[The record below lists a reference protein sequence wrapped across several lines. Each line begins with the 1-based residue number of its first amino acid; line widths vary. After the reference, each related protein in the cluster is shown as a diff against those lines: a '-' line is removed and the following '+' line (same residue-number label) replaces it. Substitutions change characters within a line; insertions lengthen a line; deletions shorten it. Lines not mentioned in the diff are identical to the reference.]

1 MYKKWFKTWI
11 ICAIMLSSIF
21 AQATTSTVAAAQDI
35 RLILDGQTLDSDVA
49 PYITSNNVT
58 MVPLRVIGS
67 GLGASVDWQQA
78 TETVIITGNDTQL
91 MMSRGDRS
99 ALVNGS
105 PVALDSAVDTR
116 SGRVMVPLR
125 FIGESLGLQVD
136 WNASTRWITLQ
147 SGSGLGSMTPSVPG
161 NSAGP
166 STDSGSSRPT
176 TSVQASSSMR
186 GAWVATVN
194 GDWPSASA
202 KNSAQK
208 QRKEYTALLDDLQA
222 MGINAVFVQV
232 RASGDAIYTSKLVPW
247 SRYLTNTQGKD
258 PGYDPLAFMIEE
270 THARGM
276 EFHAWFNPFRANTTS
291 AKTGLASNHVVN
303 EHPNWI
309 VNTGSQL
316 YINPGIPQARQHII
330 DAIMEVVNNYDIDGV
345 HLDDYFYPYSGS
357 FNDDA
362 TYKESNGVF
371 SNKGDWRRNNINVFI
386 KQLGESIHAS
396 KPRVEFGI
404 SPFGV
409 WRNKSVDITGS
420 NTKAGVTAYDT
431 TFADV
436 RTWIKQEYI
445 DYVTPQV
452 YWSIGFAAAPYDT
465 LVSWWSGEV
474 KGTNVK
480 LYIGHAPYKLGTP
493 EKGWQTA
500 QEIIDQLTWN
510 ESYPEVKGDIFF
522 SAQHLRKNPLGL
534 SELLKSYYQ

>member
-1 MYKKWFKTWI
+1 MYKKWFKTWM
-11 ICAIMLSSIF
+11 ICVVMLSSIF
-21 AQATTSTVAAAQDI
+21 AQTTISAAAQDI
-35 RLILDGQTLDSDVA
+35 RLALDGQTLDSDVA

-58 MVPLRVIGS
+58 MVPLRVIS
-67 GLGASVDWQQA
+67 NGLGASVDWQQA
-78 TETVIITGNDTQL
+78 TETVIITGNGTQL

-105 PVALDSAVDTR
+105 PVALDSAVQTR
-116 SGRVMVPLR
+116 NGRVMVPLR
-125 FIGESLGLQVD
+125 FIGETLGLQVD

-147 SGSGLGSMTPSVPG
+147 SGSGQGSIAPSLPG
-161 NSAGP
+161 NTANP

-176 TSVQASSSMR
+176 PSVQASSSMR

-208 QRKEYTALLDDLQA
+208 QRQEFTALLDDLQA

-371 SNKGDWRRNNINVFI
+371 SNKGDWRRNNINVFV
-386 KQLGESIHAS
+386 KELGASIHAS
-396 KPRVEFGI
+396 KPKVEFGI

-445 DYVTPQV
+445 DYVVPQV

-465 LVSWWSGEV
+465 LVSWWAGEV
-474 KGTNVK
+474 KGTKVK

-500 QEIIDQLTWN
+500 QQIIDQLAWN

>member
-1 MYKKWFKTWI
+1 MYKKWFKTWM
-11 ICAIMLSSIF
+11 ICVILLSSIF
-21 AQATTSTVAAAQDI
+21 AQTTISAAAQDI
-35 RLILDGQTLDSDVA
+35 QLALDGQTLDSDVA

-58 MVPLRVIGS
+58 MVPLRVIS
-67 GLGASVDWQQA
+67 NGLGASVDWQQA

-105 PVALDSAVDTR
+105 PVALDSAVQTR
-116 SGRVMVPLR
+116 NGRVMVPLR
-125 FIGESLGLQVD
+125 FIGETLGLQVD

-147 SGSGLGSMTPSVPG
+147 SGSGQGSIAPSLPG
-161 NSAGP
+161 NTATP

-176 TSVQASSSMR
+176 PAVQASSNMR

-208 QRKEYTALLDDLQA
+208 QRQEFTALLDDLQA

-357 FNDDA
+357 FNDEA

-371 SNKGDWRRNNINVFI
+371 SNKGDWRRNNINVFV
-386 KQLGESIHAS
+386 KELGASIHAS
-396 KPRVEFGI
+396 KPKVEFGI

-445 DYVTPQV
+445 DYVVPQV

-465 LVSWWSGEV
+465 LVSWWAGEV

-500 QEIIDQLTWN
+500 QQIIDQLAWN

>member
-1 MYKKWFKTWI
+1 MYKKWFKTWM
-11 ICAIMLSSIF
+11 ICVVMLSSIF
-21 AQATTSTVAAAQDI
+21 AQTTISATAQDI
-35 RLILDGQTLDSDVA
+35 RLALDGQTLDSDVA

-58 MVPLRVIGS
+58 MVPLRVIS
-67 GLGASVDWQQA
+67 NGLGASVDWQQA
-78 TETVIITGNDTQL
+78 TETVIITGNGTQL

-105 PVALDSAVDTR
+105 PVALDSAVQTR
-116 SGRVMVPLR
+116 NGRVMVPLR
-125 FIGESLGLQVD
+125 FIGETLGLQVD

-147 SGSGLGSMTPSVPG
+147 SGSGQGSIAPSLPG
-161 NSAGP
+161 NTANP

-176 TSVQASSSMR
+176 PSVQASSSMR

-208 QRKEYTALLDDLQA
+208 QRQEFTALLDDLQA

-371 SNKGDWRRNNINVFI
+371 SNKGDWRRNNINVFV
-386 KQLGESIHAS
+386 KELGASIHAS
-396 KPRVEFGI
+396 KPKVEFGI

-445 DYVTPQV
+445 DYVVPQV

-465 LVSWWSGEV
+465 LVSWWAGEV
-474 KGTNVK
+474 KGTKVK

-500 QEIIDQLTWN
+500 QQIIDQLAWN

>member
-1 MYKKWFKTWI
+1 MYKKWFKTWM
-11 ICAIMLSSIF
+11 ICVILLSSIF
-21 AQATTSTVAAAQDI
+21 AQTTISAAAQDI
-35 RLILDGQTLDSDVA
+35 QLALDGQTLDSDVA

-58 MVPLRVIGS
+58 MVPLRVIS
-67 GLGASVDWQQA
+67 NGLGASVDWQQA

-105 PVALDSAVDTR
+105 PVALDSAVQTR
-116 SGRVMVPLR
+116 NGRVMVPLR
-125 FIGESLGLQVD
+125 FIGETLGLQVD

-147 SGSGLGSMTPSVPG
+147 SGSGQGSIAPSLPG
-161 NSAGP
+161 NTATP

-176 TSVQASSSMR
+176 PAVQASSSMR

-208 QRKEYTALLDDLQA
+208 QRQEFTALLDDLQA

-357 FNDDA
+357 FNDDT

-371 SNKGDWRRNNINVFI
+371 SNKGDWRRNNINVFV
-386 KQLGESIHAS
+386 KELGASIHAS
-396 KPRVEFGI
+396 KPKVEFGI

-445 DYVTPQV
+445 DYVVPQV

-465 LVSWWSGEV
+465 LVSWWAGEV

-500 QEIIDQLTWN
+500 QQIIDQLAWN

>member
-1 MYKKWFKTWI
+1 
-11 ICAIMLSSIF
+11 MLSSIF
-21 AQATTSTVAAAQDI
+21 AQTTISAAAQDI
-35 RLILDGQTLDSDVA
+35 RLALDGQTLDSDVA

-58 MVPLRVIGS
+58 MVPLRVIS
-67 GLGASVDWQQA
+67 NGLGASVDWQQA
-78 TETVIITGNDTQL
+78 TETVIITGNGTQL

-105 PVALDSAVDTR
+105 PVALDSAVQTR
-116 SGRVMVPLR
+116 NGRVMVPLR
-125 FIGESLGLQVD
+125 FIGETLGLQVD

-147 SGSGLGSMTPSVPG
+147 SGSGQGSIAPSLPG
-161 NSAGP
+161 NTANP

-176 TSVQASSSMR
+176 PSVQASSSMR

-208 QRKEYTALLDDLQA
+208 QRQEFTALLDDLQA

-371 SNKGDWRRNNINVFI
+371 SNKGDWRRNNINVFV
-386 KQLGESIHAS
+386 KELGASIHAS
-396 KPRVEFGI
+396 KPKVEFGI

-445 DYVTPQV
+445 DYVVPQV

-465 LVSWWSGEV
+465 LVSWWAGEV
-474 KGTNVK
+474 KGTKVK

-500 QEIIDQLTWN
+500 QQIIDQLAWN